1 MLTKDPELIHA
12 LSLAK
17 TLTMP
22 EVLFLAEYLE
32 KKRPKRILEFGTQYG
47 CSAFAFKKISDRF
60 DLGIEVHSWDIHDQR
75 KPELKDAFTF
85 HCENFMN
92 INFMIQDDDVLF
104 LDAHDYRLTS
114 YLMHNCID
122 CKRDFMCHDVSSDSF
137 DIRRREWELPLL
149 GELIHPAVWTEDHY
163 ENKDLTVDKLVDKFG
178 VAIVRHK

>member
-85 HCENFMN
+85 HNEAFDYLFR
-92 INFMIQDDDVLF
+92 IEKDDVLF
-104 LDAHDYRLTS
+104 LDAHDFNLTRN
-114 YLMHNCID
+114 LMLHCLEGKN
-122 CKRDFMCHDVSSDSF
+122 DFMCHDMSSDSF